1 MGKETKQ
8 TFLQRRYTIFFS
20 CAYCRCTPSSLH
32 LLIVDVHSHTHTHT
46 RGGMG
51 RERRS
56 LTKETLIKI
65 SMSDHYLALL
75 FLQEC
80 KVPQPPWKKRMAV
93 CCKTKYTLLAQ
104 QSNTLLSI
112 YPTEKKTYIHKCSQQ
127 LYLYQLKTENNT
139 NVPPKGDWLNEVQY
153 SHILEY
159 YSPTKRNELWIHIT

>member
-8 TFLQRRYTIFFS
+8 KFLQRRYTIFFP
-20 CAYCRCTPSSLH
+20 CAYCRCIPSSLH
-32 LLIVDVHSHTHTHT
+32 LLIIDVHSHTHM
-46 RGGMG
+46 GGMG

-75 FLQEC
+75 SLQEC
-80 KVPQPPWKKRMAV
+80 KVLEPPWKRSMAV
-93 CCKTKYTLLAQ
+93 CQTKYTLLSQ
-104 QSNTLLSI
+104 QSNTLMSI

-159 YSPTKRNELWIHIT
+159 YSAIKRNELWIHIT